1 MQPPCPGTV
10 SWPEACSIFEGRAVR
25 RFPLKEVKVQKL
37 SLYRVLEVFLGV
49 LVALLVYGFIGGSL

>member
-1 MQPPCPGTV
+1 
-10 SWPEACSIFEGRAVR
+10 
-25 RFPLKEVKVQKL
+25 VQKL